1 MIRFLIRF
9 AIVGSGVGWIAE
21 RYLASRAAGRPPEP
35 ILATLVVHAPI
46 ERVWDV
52 LTDIEGQ
59 PRWMDDMKAVR
70 ILTPPPTGVGTK
82 AEGDIRIFGIEVL
95 DPITIT
101 AFDRPRRFAV
111 RHEGAFTGTGVIEL
125 EPSADGPG
133 GPATTARWTE
143 TIVPPLFPHLGA
155 LVMAPILRSIFQ
167 RDLGNLRRLIEIG
180 VDRA

>member
-1 MIRFLIRF
+1 MIRFLLRF
-9 AIVGSGVGWIAE
+9 AIVGAVVGWIVD
-21 RYLASRAAGRPPEP
+21 RYLASRANGCPPPP
-35 ILATLVVHAPI
+35 ILATLVVRAPI

-82 AEGDIRIFGIEVL
+82 AEGDIRIFGIGVL

-101 AFDRPRRFAV
+101 AFDRPSRFAV
-111 RHEGAFTGTGVIEL
+111 RHEGTFTGDGVIQL
-125 EPSADGPG
+125 ESSADGPG

-155 LVMAPILRSIFQ
+155 LVMAPLLRSIFQ
-167 RDLGNLRRLIEIG
+167 RDLENLRDLIETG
-180 VDRA
+180 PGGD